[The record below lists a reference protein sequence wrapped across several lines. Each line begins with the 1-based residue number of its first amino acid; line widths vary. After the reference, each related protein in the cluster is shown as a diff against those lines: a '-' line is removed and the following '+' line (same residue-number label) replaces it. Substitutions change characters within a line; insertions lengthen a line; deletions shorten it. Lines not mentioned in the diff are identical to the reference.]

1 MTLFKVSGNDL
12 QEVQHTSF
20 EAEGILERENLQQM
34 FRSNIGAIVPN
45 AMVLAE
51 EYGNWEGSRRR
62 IDLLCVD
69 RDARLVVVE
78 LKRTEDGG
86 HMDLQAIRYAAMA
99 STMSFSE
106 TVRAHS
112 DYLAKQDDD
121 GDAEENILQFLGWN
135 EPQDEFGDEVS
146 IVLVSS
152 DFSSELMSAAIW
164 LSRFDVDIRC
174 VALRP
179 YTHNGEI
186 LINIEQR
193 WPLPEASDYQVR
205 VRDKE
210 REERHLR
217 VQSRDFTKFDLQ
229 IGDRNL
235 SNLPKRQLIFR
246 VVREAIERGAAPL
259 DVMALSKAW
268 IIVPGVHDEGSFLVH
283 ADEREPNSSKSEVS
297 RFFTAD
303 DELFHFGGK
312 TYAFTKMWGV
322 STAARA
328 DEIIERF
335 ELNDV
340 QYQASS
346 PS

>member
-12 QEVQHTSF
+12 QIVQRTSF
-20 EAEGILERENLQQM
+20 EAESILERENLQQM
-34 FRSNIGAIVPN
+34 FRSNIDAIVPN

-62 IDLLCVD
+62 IDLLCLD
-69 RDARLVVVE
+69 KDARLIVVE

-86 HMDLQAIRYAAMA
+86 HMDLQAIRYAAMV
-99 STMSFSE
+99 STMSFS
-106 TVRAHS
+106 VAVDAHS
-112 DYLAKQDDD
+112 DYLAKQDED

-164 LSRFDVDIRC
+164 LSRFEVDIRC

-179 YTHNGEI
+179 YTHNDEI
-186 LINIEQR
+186 LVDIEQR
-193 WPLPEASDYQVR
+193 FPLPEARDYQVR
-205 VRDKE
+205 ARDKE
-210 REERHLR
+210 REERHR
-217 VQSRDFTKFDLQ
+217 REQSRDLTKFDLQ
-229 IGDRNL
+229 IGTQNF

-246 VVREAIERGAAPL
+246 IVREAIKRGAAPL
-259 DVMALSKAW
+259 DVMALTKAW
-268 IIVPGVHDEGSFLVH
+268 MIVPGFHDEDGLLVH
-283 ADEREPNSSKSEVS
+283 ADEREPNSSKAEVGW
-297 RFFTAD
+297 FYTAD
-303 DELFHFGGK
+303 DELIHFDDK
-312 TYAFTKMWGV
+312 TYAFTKSWGL
-322 STAARA
+322 STTARA

-340 QYQASS
+340 QYRASS
-346 PS
+346 GT